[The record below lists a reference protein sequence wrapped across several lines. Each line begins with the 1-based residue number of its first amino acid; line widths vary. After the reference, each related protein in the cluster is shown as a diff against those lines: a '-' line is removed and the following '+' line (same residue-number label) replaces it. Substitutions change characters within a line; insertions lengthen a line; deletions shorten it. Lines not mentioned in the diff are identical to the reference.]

1 MNLTEEEEGDS
12 RDFMLKF
19 ADAQTS
25 YSTPP
30 NAILLLTTK
39 QKRSSNMLIFSRTTL
54 PNLTILLIIPSSGIH
69 SRLFL
74 MLSEFWCTPNLC
86 YRWISVRFTYD
97 VYILPELPAERK
109 ISGHK
114 CKQEIFSKDGS
125 LYSCFVVPHPFVLEP
140 GATVFNQEIL
150 IHLFF
155 HVSS

>member
-1 MNLTEEEEGDS
+1 
-12 RDFMLKF
+12 
-19 ADAQTS
+19 
-25 YSTPP
+25 
-30 NAILLLTTK
+30 
-39 QKRSSNMLIFSRTTL
+39 MLIFSRTTL
-54 PNLTILLIIPSSGIH
+54 PNLTILLSTLTNFRLGCSIIPSSGIH

-97 VYILPELPAERK
+97 VYILPELPEERK